1 MPQLAGYGPW
11 EPSPRQA
18 LVTELASSAADVL
31 ASQRL
36 RYRVFAEEM
45 GARLPTAE
53 LGIDADDYDAF
64 CRHLLVRE
72 TDTGDVVASTRILV
86 SDDAPAAGGF
96 YSQSEFDLG
105 ALENL
110 PGRVM
115 EVGRTC
121 VRADYR
127 TGWAINALWTGMA
140 RFMTR
145 ERFDFMMGCAS
156 IPFAPGDVT
165 GHALLNELYANHPAP
180 AQYRV
185 RPQRPIPPMMHG
197 RAVAPAPL
205 PPLLK
210 AYLRLGARICGEAC
224 WDPDF
229 GVADVFILLDVKE
242 VPDRY
247 RRHFLRE
254 PMLVS

>member
-1 MPQLAGYGPW
+1 MPQLAEHGPW
-11 EPSPRQA
+11 APAPRQA
-18 LVTELASSAADVL
+18 LVTELASTRADVL

-45 GARLPTAE
+45 GARLPTAD
-53 LGIDADDYDAF
+53 LGIDADGYDAH

-72 TDTGDVVASTRILV
+72 ADTAEVVASTRILV

-127 TGWAINALWTGMA
+127 TGWAINALWTGLA

-145 ERFDFMMGCAS
+145 ERFNFMMGCAS
-156 IPFAPGDVT
+156 IPFVPGD
-165 GHALLNELYANHPAP
+165 GPAHALLDQLYADHPAP
-180 AQYRV
+180 PHYRV
-185 RPQRPIPPMMHG
+185 HPRRPVAAVPH
-197 RAVAPAPL
+197 RAASPAPL

-229 GVADVFILLDVKE
+229 GVADVFILLDVAE

>member
-1 MPQLAGYGPW
+1 MPQLAEYGPW
-11 EPSPRQA
+11 APAPRQA
-18 LVTELASSAADVL
+18 LVTELASSQADVL
-31 ASQRL
+31 ACQQL

-45 GARLPTAE
+45 GARLPTADR
-53 LGIDADDYDAF
+53 GIDADGYDAF

-72 TDTGDVVASTRILV
+72 VDTGEVVASTRILI

-96 YSQSEFDLG
+96 YSQGEFDLG
-105 ALENL
+105 ALADL

-127 TGWAINALWTGMA
+127 TGWAINALWTGLA
-140 RFMTR
+140 RVMTR
-145 ERFDFMMGCAS
+145 GGFDFMIGCAS
-156 IPFAPGDVT
+156 IPFAAHDKAA
-165 GHALLNELYANHPAP
+165 HALLKQLYAQHPSP
-180 AQYRV
+180 PQYRV
-185 RPQRPIPPMMHG
+185 HPRQPIPAMPG
-197 RAVAPAPL
+197 ASASPAPL

-210 AYLRLGARICGEAC
+210 AYLRLGASICGEAC
-224 WDPDF
+224 WDADF
-229 GVADVFILLDVKE
+229 GVADVFILLDVRE

-254 PMLVS
+254 PMLVP

>member
-1 MPQLAGYGPW
+1 MPKLAEYGPW
-11 EPSPRQA
+11 SRAPHQA
-18 LVTELASSAADVL
+18 LVTELASSPADVL
-31 ASQRL
+31 ACQRL
-36 RYRVFAEEM
+36 RYRIFAEEM
-45 GARLPTAE
+45 GAHLPSAD
-53 LGIDADDYDAF
+53 LGIDVDGYDAF

-72 TDTGDVVASTRILV
+72 ADTGEVVASTRILV
-86 SDDAPAAGGF
+86 SDDAPSAGGF

-105 ALENL
+105 ALVNL

-127 TGWAINALWTGMA
+127 TGWAINALWTGLA
-140 RFMTR
+140 RVMTQ
-145 ERFDFMMGCAS
+145 ERFDFMIGCAS
-156 IPFAPGDVT
+156 VPFVPGDQAA
-165 GHALLNELYANHPAP
+165 HALLNQIYTDHASPP
-180 AQYRV
+180 QYRV
-185 RPQRPIPPMMHG
+185 HPRQPIPAMPD
-197 RAVAPAPL
+197 ASASPAPL

-229 GVADVFILLDVKE
+229 GVADVFIVLDARD

-247 RRHFLRE
+247 RSHFLRE
-254 PMLVS
+254 PMLVP

>member
-1 MPQLAGYGPW
+1 MPQLAEHSPW
-11 EPSPRQA
+11 ERAPHQA
-18 LVTELASSAADVL
+18 LVTELASRPADVL
-31 ASQRL
+31 ACQRL

-45 GARLPTAE
+45 GARLPTAD
-53 LGIDADDYDAF
+53 LGIDADGYDAF

-72 TDTGDVVASTRILV
+72 ADTADVVACTRILV
-86 SDDAPAAGGF
+86 SDDAPVAGGF
-96 YSQSEFDLG
+96 YSESEFDLG
-105 ALENL
+105 ALVDL

-127 TGWAINALWTGMA
+127 TGWAINALWTGLA
-140 RFMTR
+140 RVMTR
-145 ERFDFMMGCAS
+145 ERFDFMIGCAS
-156 IPFAPGDVT
+156 VPFVPGDKAA
-165 GHALLNELYANHPAP
+165 HALLNQLYANHTSPP
-180 AQYRV
+180 QYRV
-185 RPQRPIPPMMHG
+185 HPRQPIPAMPG
-197 RAVAPAPL
+197 ASASPAPL

-229 GVADVFILLDVKE
+229 GVADVFIFLDVRD

>member
-1 MPQLAGYGPW
+1 MPQLAEYGPW
-11 EPSPRQA
+11 APAPRQA
-18 LVTELASSAADVL
+18 LVTGLASSPADVL

-45 GARLPTAE
+45 GARLPTAG
-53 LGIDADDYDAF
+53 LGIDADPYDAF
-64 CRHLLVRE
+64 CHHLLVRE
-72 TDTGDVVASTRILV
+72 ADTAEVVASTRILV

-121 VRADYR
+121 VREDYR
-127 TGWAINALWTGMA
+127 TGWAINALWTGLA

-156 IPFAPGDVT
+156 IPFAPGDVAA
-165 GHALLNELYANHPAP
+165 HALLNDLYARHPAP
-180 AQYRV
+180 PRHRV
-185 RPQRPIPPMMHG
+185 QPRHPVPAMPDQ
-197 RAVAPAPL
+197 AASPAPL

-229 GVADVFILLDVKE
+229 GVADVFILLDVKQ

>member
-1 MPQLAGYGPW
+1 MPQLAEHDPW
-11 EPSPRQA
+11 ARAPRQA
-18 LVTELASSAADVL
+18 LVTELTSSPADVL
-31 ASQRL
+31 ACQRL

-45 GARLPTAE
+45 GARLPTAD
-53 LGIDADDYDAF
+53 LAIDADGYDAF

-72 TDTGDVVASTRILV
+72 ADTGDVVASTRILV

-96 YSQSEFDLG
+96 YSQSEFDLD
-105 ALENL
+105 ALLNL

-127 TGWAINALWTGMA
+127 TGWAINALWTGLA
-140 RFMTR
+140 RVMTR
-145 ERFDFMMGCAS
+145 ERFDFMIGCAS
-156 IPFAPGDVT
+156 VPFVPDDKAA
-165 GHALLNELYANHPAP
+165 HALLYQLYANHPSP
-180 AQYRV
+180 PKYRV
-185 RPQRPIPPMMHG
+185 HPRQPVPAMPG
-197 RAVAPAPL
+197 ASASPAPL

-229 GVADVFILLDVKE
+229 AVADVFICLDVRD
-242 VPDRY
+242 VPARY

>member
-1 MPQLAGYGPW
+1 MPQLAEYGPW
-11 EPSPRQA
+11 APAPRQA
-18 LVTELASSAADVL
+18 LVTELASTPADVL

-45 GARLPTAE
+45 GARLPTADQ
-53 LGIDADDYDAF
+53 GIDADDYDAF

-72 TDTGDVVASTRILV
+72 VDTAEVVASTRILV
-86 SDDAPAAGGF
+86 SEDAPAAGGF
-96 YSQSEFDLG
+96 YSQGEFDLG
-105 ALENL
+105 AVVEL

-127 TGWAINALWTGMA
+127 NGWAINALWTGLA
-140 RFMTR
+140 RVMTR
-145 ERFDFMMGCAS
+145 GRFDFLIGCAS
-156 IPFAPGDVT
+156 IPFVPGDKAM
-165 GHALLNELYANHPAP
+165 HALLHELYANHPSLP
-180 AQYRV
+180 EYRV
-185 RPQRPIPPMMHG
+185 RPRQ
-197 RAVAPAPL
+197 AVPALPRGSASPAPL

-229 GVADVFILLDVKE
+229 GVADVFILLDVRD

-254 PMLVS
+254 PMLVP

>member
-1 MPQLAGYGPW
+1 MPQLAEYGPW
-11 EPSPRQA
+11 APAPRHA
-18 LVTELASSAADVL
+18 LVTELASTPAEIL

-45 GARLPTAE
+45 GACLPTAD
-53 LGIDADDYDAF
+53 LGIDADAYDAF

-72 TDTGDVVASTRILV
+72 ADTAEVVASTRILV

-105 ALENL
+105 ALEGL

-127 TGWAINALWTGMA
+127 TGWAINALWTGLA

-156 IPFAPGDVT
+156 IPFAPGDVAA
-165 GHALLNELYANHPAP
+165 HALLNQLHTDHPAP
-180 AQYRV
+180 PKCRV
-185 RPQRPIPPMMHG
+185 YPRHPIAAIPA

-229 GVADVFILLDVKE
+229 GVADVFILLDVNQ

>member
-1 MPQLAGYGPW
+1 MPQLAEHGAW
-11 EPSPRQA
+11 TPSPRQA
-18 LVTELASSAADVL
+18 LVTELATSPADVL

-45 GARLPTAE
+45 GARLPSAQ
-53 LGIDADDYDAF
+53 LGIDRDGYDAF
-64 CRHLLVRE
+64 CQHLLVRE
-72 TDTGDVVASTRILV
+72 PDTGEVVASTRILI
-86 SDDAPAAGGF
+86 SEHTPAAGGF

-105 ALENL
+105 RLEQL

-121 VRADYR
+121 VRSDYR
-127 TGWAINALWTGMA
+127 TGWAINALWTGLA
-140 RFMTR
+140 QFMTAG
-145 ERFDFMMGCAS
+145 RFDFLMGCAS
-156 IPFAPGDVT
+156 IPFIPGDPSA
-165 GHALLNELYANHPAP
+165 HALLDQLYATHPAP
-180 AQYRV
+180 ARYRV
-185 RPQRPIPPMMHG
+185 IPRHPVPDMA
-197 RAVAPAPL
+197 RKPVSPESL

-210 AYLRLGARICGEAC
+210 AYLRLGAWVCGEAC

-229 GVADVFILLDVKE
+229 GVADVFILLDVAQ

>member
-1 MPQLAGYGPW
+1 MPQLAEYGPW
-11 EPSPRQA
+11 APAPRQA
-18 LVTELASSAADVL
+18 LVTELASTPADVL

-45 GARLPTAE
+45 GARLPTAD
-53 LGIDADDYDAF
+53 LGIDADGYDAF

-72 TDTGDVVASTRILV
+72 ADTADVVASTRILV
-86 SDDAPAAGGF
+86 SEDASAAGGF
-96 YSQSEFDLG
+96 YSQSEFDLA

-110 PGRVM
+110 SGRVM

-127 TGWAINALWTGMA
+127 TGWAINALWTGLA

-156 IPFAPGDVT
+156 IPFAPGDVAA
-165 GHALLNELYANHPAP
+165 HALLNQLYRDHPAP
-180 AQYRV
+180 PQYRV
-185 RPQRPIPPMMHG
+185 HPRHPIPAMPE
-197 RAVAPAPL
+197 RAAAPAAL

-210 AYLRLGARICGEAC
+210 AYLRLGARICGHAC

-229 GVADVFILLDVKE
+229 GVADVFILLDVNQ